1 MVFDVI
7 ILGAS
12 AAGASAAIYLARRNI
27 NFKMLGFDFGGEM
40 ALSGE
45 VGNYPGSGM
54 TNGVELSQKFS
65 EHLKAYNIKPEL
77 GSKVSSLEKQGH
89 LFIVKFNGS
98 EYQAKS
104 VILATG
110 AHPRELGVPGEK
122 ELRGKGLSYCTVCDG
137 PLFQDKNV
145 VIIGGGD
152 SALESGIMM
161 NEIARQVR
169 VLTINPEMK
178 GDTSLMKRL
187 SSLPKVKIIPN
198 AKTTKIVGMASPD
211 EALASSQ
218 PLAERGL
225 AKAGFVS
232 GVEYKDLKTGE
243 TKTIQ
248 TEGVFVH
255 IGMVPNTDFVKV
267 PELKINELGEIII
280 DKSCQTNVPGLFA
293 CGDLTDVRFKQIGIA
308 VGQGICAALSSVDYL
323 NKLSV

>member
-1 MVFDVI
+1 MYEVI

-45 VGNYPGSGM
+45 VGNYPGFGM
-54 TNGVELSQKFS
+54 TNGIELSQKFS
-65 EHLKAYNIKPEL
+65 DHLKIYNIKPEL
-77 GSKVSSLEKQGH
+77 GSKISSLEKEGD
-89 LFIVKFNGS
+89 FFVVKFNGS
-98 EYQAKS
+98 EYRAKS
-104 VILATG
+104 IILATG

-137 PLFQDKNV
+137 PLFQDKDV

-152 SALESGIMM
+152 SASEAGIMM
-161 NEIARQVR
+161 NEIARQVH

-178 GDTSLMKRL
+178 GDTSLTKRL
-187 SSLPKVKIIPN
+187 SSLAKVKLIAN
-198 AKTTKIVGMASPD
+198 AQTTEILGD
-211 EALASSQ
+211 
-218 PLAERGL
+218 
-225 AKAGFVS
+225 GFVS

-248 TEGVFVH
+248 AEGVFVH
-255 IGMVPNTDFVKV
+255 IGMIPNTDFVKI
-267 PELKINELGEIII
+267 PDLNLNELNEIVI

-293 CGDLTDVRFKQIGIA
+293 AGDLTDIRHKQIGIA
-308 VGQGICAALSSVDYL
+308 VGQGISAALSSVDYL
-323 NKLSV
+323 NKL

>member
-1 MVFDVI
+1 MYDVI

-45 VGNYPGSGM
+45 VGNYPGFGM

-65 EHLKAYNIKPEL
+65 EHLKVCSIKPEL

-98 EYQAKS
+98 EYRAKS
-104 VILATG
+104 IILATG

-152 SALESGIMM
+152 SASEAGIMM
-161 NEIARQVR
+161 NEIARQVH

-178 GDTSLMKRL
+178 GDASLMKRL
-187 SSLPKVKIIPN
+187 SSLPKVKLIPS
-198 AKTTKIVGMASPD
+198 AQTTKVTGN
-211 EALASSQ
+211 
-218 PLAERGL
+218 
-225 AKAGFVS
+225 GFVS

-255 IGMVPNTDFVKV
+255 IGMIPNTDFVKI
-267 PELKINELGEIII
+267 PELNLNELNEIVI

-293 CGDLTDVRFKQIGIA
+293 CGDLTDIRFKQIGIA

-323 NKLSV
+323 NKL